1 MTQRVR
7 SRILS
12 ILDKK
17 EKNIVNPNHTGQLW
31 EHEKLKK
38 KKRNNHRRSWAGLY
52 RWTEWDDPSLGH
64 VHLPWSAGS
73 FLDALRTSDVDVA
86 PL

>member
-38 KKRNNHRRSWAGLY
+38 KKRETTIVVRGPAY
-52 RWTEWDDPSLGH
+52 TDGH
-64 VHLPWSAGS
+64 VHLPWSDRQLS
-73 FLDALRTSDVDVA
+73 
-86 PL
+86 